1 MIPDFGMVTVSHPG
15 IVRGALKV
23 PSFPPFGRENVGA
36 VEGEQSVRLSPAT
49 ARRENPHPFEAKPQP
64 PNHEETEVN
73 PMRKR
78 NHVVPIRFSDHELS
92 VIDANAKRANMSRTE
107 YLVSA
112 GMGKPIVILDDLK
125 PTLTELRRIGNNVN
139 QLTRK
144 ANSGEVYCVNL
155 SEFSEQLGAITAGLC
170 AIQKEVDRL
179 SQR

>member
-1 MIPDFGMVTVSHPG
+1 MKHDFRVVTVSHLPRKWDG
-15 IVRGALKV
+15 LKA
-23 PSFPPFGRENVGA
+23 PSFPSSGRENVGA

-78 NHVVPIRFSDHELS
+78 NKVVPVRFSDHELS

-112 GMGKPIVILDDLK
+112 GMDKPIVIIDDLK
-125 PTLTELRRIGNNVN
+125 PMLAELRRIGNNVN

-144 ANSGEVYCVNL
+144 ANSGEVYVVGLN
-155 SEFSEQLGAITAGLC
+155 EINEQLSAIAVGLY
-170 AIQKEVDRL
+170 AIQKEVDRV
-179 SQR
+179 SQQ